1 MTLGKVREFVSE
13 THGFWLR
20 AVTLVVLYGVAEV
33 AGLRQYAT
41 VLSGTAVHS
50 NWDVSVIVCLIYLT
64 LYFGAIV
71 VAPILVLAA
80 FIFRALS
87 SGAAATRALTRH

>member
-1 MTLGKVREFVSE
+1 MMLNKVREFVAESR
-13 THGFWLR
+13 GWWLR
-20 AVTLVVLYGVAEV
+20 AVTLVVLYGVAEL

-41 VLSGTAVHS
+41 ILSGTAVHG
-50 NWDVSVIVCLIYLT
+50 NWDASVIVCLVYLT

-80 FIFRALS
+80 FIYSALS
-87 SGAAATRALTRH
+87 RRRAHRSSLIV